1 MVDWRTGSPKS
12 LALLLSFNICYSQYL
27 ITTLVFIIA
36 NEHRKPL
43 EINHSCNYVYTP
55 YNPNNVPTF
64 LFFVHW
70 RQLKSEVWCSSVW
83 YSVLTTPSIVHPP
96 PIPQQTKKFH
106 LEVEWG
112 WHIYSW
118 SPLVNFQ
125 WKKYEKSNHNSGWK
139 EGV

>member
-64 LFFVHW
+64 FFCSLEAIKIRGVVFVCVILGINHP
-70 RQLKSEVWCSSVW
+70 LYCSS
-83 YSVLTTPSIVHPP
+83 TTN
-96 PIPQQTKKFH
+96 TTTDKKIH
-106 LEVEWG
+106 LEVDWG
-112 WHIYSW
+112 WHVYSW

-125 WKKYEKSNHNSGWK
+125 
-139 EGV
+139 